1 MKHDPELAASAYL
14 AGDMTRRRRRAF
26 ENHMLDCHEC
36 WAEVAA
42 GRSGR
47 AVAEGARE
55 LVPQPLRELVRAS
68 VAAVDPPRPKRR
80 LSLGLGVA
88 LATIVGIAM
97 IGGLLLNA
105 RSHQPPEIAALIRD
119 FRTESSADPS
129 SEPLLPRRLG
139 DLRIRSA
146 RSVSVGGVE
155 MMAHEYVDPAGHRV
169 VVYRS
174 DGRFPVAEGAEH
186 SPDGETWTTT
196 ADGVVLFCADQPAPS
211 LLIGDDGREVKLAA
225 SELGIR

>member
-1 MKHDPELAASAYL
+1 VKHDPELAASAYL

-55 LVPQPLRELVRAS
+55 LAPQPLRELVRAS
-68 VAAVDPPRPKRR
+68 VAALDPPPPKRR
-80 LSLGLGVA
+80 MSLGLGVA
-88 LATIVGIAM
+88 LAAIVGIAVT
-97 IGGLLLNA
+97 GGLLWNA
-105 RSHQPPEIAALIRD
+105 RSQQPPGIAALIRD
-119 FRTESSADPS
+119 FRTESGGPS
-129 SEPLLPRRLG
+129 SELLLPRQLG
-139 DLRIRSA
+139 DLRIRST

-155 MMAHEYVDPAGHRV
+155 MTAHEYVDPAGHRV
-169 VVYRS
+169 VVYRA

-186 SPDGETWTTT
+186 SPDGATWTAS